1 MEFQRF
7 FVVIFVFQFIGC
19 PTLKTDILEILV
31 GIQLAVIR
39 ECIRIDERKTV

>member
-19 PTLKTDILEILV
+19 PTLKTDIPEILV
-31 GIQLAVIR
+31 GILLAVIR